1 MQSGDGDVVLP
12 GAHVVDWGLEAID
25 GGVVFAGPQ
34 TIRVGCEAIDD
45 GRQAVDVGCETVDE
59 GDIVDEV
66 CEAAEV
72 DLDVEDRDERE
83 YRCPCWRLVVE
94 LGM

>member
-12 GAHVVDWGLEAID
+12 GARVVDWGLEAID

-34 TIRVGCEAIDD
+34 TIRVGCEAI
-45 GRQAVDVGCETVDE
+45 DE